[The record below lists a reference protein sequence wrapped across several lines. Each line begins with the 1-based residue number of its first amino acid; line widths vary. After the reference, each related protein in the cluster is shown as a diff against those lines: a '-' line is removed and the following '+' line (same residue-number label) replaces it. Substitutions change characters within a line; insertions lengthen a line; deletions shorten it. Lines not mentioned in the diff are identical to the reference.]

1 LHDPYSVLSNPSHLV
16 SVSVVWILDT
26 SRLGLVDGSWNILDV
41 VDGGWL
47 VLDVVFSS
55 SGSLVLVVVD
65 RRVLVLRGS
74 SSTCSGGSSWLILRG
89 SSSGSSRIWLIL
101 RGSCGLGAR
110 SGSWLVDGSWVVDR
124 RVLVLRLSSSSWLSV
139 SRGLSAGGGNGSWLS
154 VGHGVGDCLPVWWES
169 LGDGFGTALR
179 IVIGIVT
186 WGCDG
191 KGGEVCQSQGSERDL
206 HGDDINY

>member
-1 LHDPYSVLSNPSHLV
+1 MHDPYSVLSNLSHLV

-26 SRLGLVDGSWNILDV
+26 SRLGLVDGSWNILGV

-55 SGSLVLVVVD
+55 SSSLVLDVVD

-74 SSTCSGGSSWLILRG
+74 VRLI
-89 SSSGSSRIWLIL
+89 
-101 RGSCGLGAR
+101 
-110 SGSWLVDGSWVVDR
+110 
-124 RVLVLRLSSSSWLSV
+124 LRLSSSSWLSV
-139 SRGLSAGGGNGSWLS
+139 SRGLSAGGGDGSWLS

-179 IVIGIVT
+179 ILIAIVT